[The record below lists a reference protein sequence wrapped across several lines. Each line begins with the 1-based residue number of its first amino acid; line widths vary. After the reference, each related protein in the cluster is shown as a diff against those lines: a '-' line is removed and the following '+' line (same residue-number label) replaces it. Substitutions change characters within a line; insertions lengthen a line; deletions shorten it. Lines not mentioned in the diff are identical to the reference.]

1 MPKKKSKNVKKKKF
15 CLRQISKCDTCFYT
29 HFSRAFQKYS
39 FYRSVALVIKKLWA
53 NLDFFTHSGLFTA
66 LYPTLC
72 IKKITKNPLNYNL
85 WKIKNFKVIMSKMI
99 SIQISFVKNFNF
111 FLRFS
116 KFWLFFKQSKIHSVG
131 FKFPLSRFQTSF

>member
-53 NLDFFTHSGLFTA
+53 NLDFFYTLQIFTA

-72 IKKITKNPLNYNL
+72 VKKKITKKSFKLQFM
-85 WKIKNFKVIMSKMI
+85 KSQKFHGDSSKNEC
-99 SIQISFVKNFNF
+99 
-111 FLRFS
+111 
-116 KFWLFFKQSKIHSVG
+116 
-131 FKFPLSRFQTSF
+131 